1 MNRRSVIP
9 ASDVYAGFHRN
20 RGLLNKLAQIELTKM
35 KVTGPMKTQPVE
47 RASNITTPVLP
58 MRPTGGTLKNT
69 PQPKKKRTRT
79 EAVRVAKAKITRRN
93 SLRKQREAMKG

>member
-1 MNRRSVIP
+1 AR
-9 ASDVYAGFHRN
+9 
-20 RGLLNKLAQIELTKM
+20 IELSKM
-35 KVTGPMKTQPVE
+35 TVTGPMKTQPVA

-58 MRPTGGTLKNT
+58 MMPTDGTLKNT
-69 PQPKKKRTRT
+69 PPPEKKRTRT